1 LLLVGLTGGLASGK
15 STVAGMLARRGAVI
29 VDADDL
35 SRQAVAPGTPGL
47 ARIVESFGRGVL
59 DSNGRLDRQ
68 ALAAIVF
75 VDDTKRRLLESIVH
89 PEVFRLLGEVV
100 ERHRDSD
107 AIVVFDA
114 PLIVE
119 TGFDQACDIVVVV
132 SSPPDAQV
140 ARVART
146 RGMSEGDARSRI
158 ASQASPSFR
167 ESRADVVLKNDG
179 TLEEL
184 ERHVDAL
191 WEDLRSR
198 SAGSRA

>member
-29 VDADDL
+29 VDADEL
-35 SRQAVAPGTPGL
+35 SRSAVAPGTPGL
-47 ARIVESFGRGVL
+47 ARIVESFGQGVL
-59 DSNGRLDRQ
+59 DSAGGLDRQ

-75 VDDTKRRLLESIVH
+75 ADETKRRVLESIVH

-107 AIVVFDA
+107 AVVVFDA

-119 TGFDQACDIVVVV
+119 TGFDRACDVVVV
-132 SSPPDAQV
+132 VTSPPEAQV

-146 RGMSEGDARSRI
+146 RAMTEEEARSRI
-158 ASQASPSFR
+158 ASQVSPAYR
-167 ESRADVVLKNDG
+167 ESRADVVMRNDG
-179 TLEEL
+179 THEEL
-184 ERHVDAL
+184 EHQVDAL
-191 WEDLRSR
+191 WENLRAR
-198 SAGSRA
+198 AAGSRT